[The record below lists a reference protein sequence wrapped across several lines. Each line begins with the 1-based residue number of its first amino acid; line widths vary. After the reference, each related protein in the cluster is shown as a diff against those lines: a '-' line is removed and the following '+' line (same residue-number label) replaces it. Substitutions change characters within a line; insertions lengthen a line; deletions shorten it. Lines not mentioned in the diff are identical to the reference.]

1 MVHDSSLGLLEAATN
16 SDPNRAKGLGGILTT
31 EGSALIAYAGPDGT
45 IADFDRTTGSGRIS
59 TYTVREG
66 DSLSEI
72 SDMFNVSMNTILW
85 ANNLS
90 GKASVHPG
98 MSLIIL
104 PVSGIRHTVASGD
117 TLATLA
123 RKYDSDAA
131 EIASYNGLSS
141 VDELVKG
148 ATVIIPGGE
157 MAQPAAKETKA
168 TAKKTSTA
176 KKAAPAAGSKIKT
189 GGSMGS
195 VNGTGNTSDGSF
207 SSSFA
212 NPAPSGR
219 LSQGVHGW
227 NGVDLAAPSGSA
239 VNAAAGGT
247 VIVSRVG
254 GWNGGYGNYVVIDH
268 GNGVQTLYAH
278 LSTDAVSVGETV
290 SRGQN
295 IGTVGNTGQA
305 TGYHLHFEVRGAKN
319 PFGA

>member
-16 SDPNRAKGLGGILTT
+16 PDPNPAKGLGGILTT

-45 IADFDRTTGSGRIS
+45 IADIDRTLGSGRIS

-72 SDMFNVSMNTILW
+72 ADMFNVSMNTILW
-85 ANNLS
+85 ANSLS
-90 GKASVHPG
+90 SKSDVHPG

-117 TLATLA
+117 TLASLA
-123 RKYDSDAA
+123 KKYDSDAA

-141 VDELVKG
+141 VDDLVRG

-157 MAQPAAKETKA
+157 IAQVSAKDTKA
-168 TAKKTSTA
+168 KPVTT
-176 KKAAPAAGSKIKT
+176 KKAAAPSKIKT

-195 VNGTGNTSDGSF
+195 VKGTGNTSDSSF

-212 NPAPSGR
+212 NPAPSGH

-227 NGVDLAAPSGSA
+227 NGVDLAAPSGSP
-239 VNAAAGGT
+239 VNAAAAGT

-278 LSTDAVSVGETV
+278 MATDSVSVGETV
-290 SRGQN
+290 ARGQN
-295 IGTVGNTGQA
+295 IGTVGNTGQS

-319 PFGA
+319 PFGK